1 MKPKKVKVVVRCL
14 GFGAEHRFL
23 SSDPT
28 KHRVCDKC
36 QRKMS
41 NPTFRTK
48 SNIRPI
54 VLLYEKG

>member
-1 MKPKKVKVVVRCL
+1 MKPKKIKVVVRCL
-14 GFGAEHRFL
+14 GFGSEHTFS

-28 KHRVCDKC
+28 RYRVCDKC

-41 NPTFRTK
+41 NQTYR
-48 SNIRPI
+48 SRGNIRPI